1 MITALFELFAFG
13 GILFW
18 IALVSAIGILTF
30 LTDRDWHFTKLILIG
45 SIVALLWPNLQSLT
59 GTQFTVIVI
68 SYFLVGVVYSFIRWY
83 RNVNNVIEKY
93 TGVLKKYKV
102 TDLTNIDQTYEKVES
117 QVQKL
122 DRVDRY
128 QRDEAYNEVY
138 AEVSADY
145 KQLNSIRF
153 GITPSQNKTMLYNW
167 VFYWPWSIIKFL
179 TADLAEALY
188 DMCKNQ
194 YKNIVNHLLRKNLA

>member
-93 TGVLKKYKV
+93 TGVLKKYK
-102 TDLTNIDQTYEKVES
+102 D
-117 QVQKL
+117 
-122 DRVDRY
+122 
-128 QRDEAYNEVY
+128 
-138 AEVSADY
+138 
-145 KQLNSIRF
+145 
-153 GITPSQNKTMLYNW
+153 
-167 VFYWPWSIIKFL
+167 
-179 TADLAEALY
+179 
-188 DMCKNQ
+188 C
-194 YKNIVNHLLRKNLA
+194 